1 MSSEFRA
8 ADRMDSIGVSEIL
21 QIMRLAAELRQEGRD
36 VVDLSAGEPDF
47 DTPDHIKRAAAEAM
61 ERGATKYTVLDG
73 LPELKDAIRGK
84 IQRDYGV
91 EYARDEVT
99 ASAGAKQVLFNA
111 LMASLDVGDEVI
123 VPAPYWTSY
132 NNMIGITGAVP
143 VVVPCPAEEGFLLTP
158 ERLREAITER
168 TRWLLLNSPSNPTG
182 AMYSRADYE
191 KLLEVL
197 REHPDIWILADDI
210 YEHLVYDNEEFVS
223 PVMVDPEFRDRT
235 LIINGVSKAH
245 AMTGWRVGYGCGPA
259 PLIRAMVKVQS
270 QATSCPCSVSQWAA
284 IEALNGPLDIVRER
298 CGIFEQ
304 RRDRI
309 VDLLNGIDGI
319 ECRAPSGAFYIFAS
333 CTGLIGSRTSDGQ
346 IIETDTDFV
355 AYLLRAANVA
365 VVPGRP
371 FGLSPFFRL
380 SFAASLK
387 VLEEACGRI
396 ATACA
401 SLKPTRIGTR

>member
-1 MSSEFRA
+1 MSSEFHA
-8 ADRMDSIGVSEIL
+8 ANRMDSIGVSEIL

-47 DTPDHIKRAAAEAM
+47 DTPGHIKQAAADAM
-61 ERGATKYTVLDG
+61 KRGATKYTVLDG
-73 LPELKDAIRGK
+73 LPELKDAVCAKMR
-84 IQRDYGV
+84 RDYGLD
-91 EYARDEVT
+91 YARDEVIV
-99 ASAGAKQVLFNA
+99 SAGAKQVLFNA
-111 LMASLDVGDEVI
+111 LMASLDTGDEVI

-158 ERLREAITER
+158 ERLRKSITER

-182 AMYSRADYE
+182 AMYSRSDYE
-191 KLLEVL
+191 QLFEVL

-210 YEHLVYDNEEFVS
+210 YEHLVYEGAEFVS

-235 LIINGVSKAH
+235 LIINGVSKAY

-259 PLIRAMVKVQS
+259 PLIKAMVKVQS

-309 VDLLNGIDGI
+309 LDLLNEIDGI
-319 ECRAPSGAFYIFAS
+319 ECSKPQGAFYIYAS
-333 CTGLIGSRTSDGQ
+333 CAELIGARTKDGQ

-380 SFAASLK
+380 SFAASLE

-401 SLKPTRIGTR
+401 ELVPAGTGA

>member
-1 MSSEFRA
+1 M
-8 ADRMDSIGVSEIL
+8 
-21 QIMRLAAELRQEGRD
+21 
-36 VVDLSAGEPDF
+36 
-47 DTPDHIKRAAAEAM
+47 K
-61 ERGATKYTVLDG
+61 RGATKYTVLDG
-73 LPELKDAIRGK
+73 LPELKDAVCAKMR
-84 IQRDYGV
+84 RDYGLA
-91 EYARDEVT
+91 YARDDVIV
-99 ASAGAKQVLFNA
+99 SAGAKQVLFDA
-111 LMASLDVGDEVI
+111 LMASLDTGDEVI

-158 ERLREAITER
+158 ERLRESITER

-182 AMYSRADYE
+182 AMYSRSDYE
-191 KLLEVL
+191 QLFEVL

-210 YEHLVYDNEEFVS
+210 YEHLVYEGAEFVS

-235 LIINGVSKAH
+235 LIINGVSKAY

-259 PLIRAMVKVQS
+259 PLIKAMVKVQS
-270 QATSCPCSVSQWAA
+270 QATSCLCSVSQWAA
-284 IEALNGPLDIVRER
+284 LEALTGPLDIVRER

-309 VDLLNGIDGI
+309 LDLLNEIDGI
-319 ECRAPSGAFYIFAS
+319 ECSKPQGAFYIYAS
-333 CTGLIGSRTSDGQ
+333 CAELIGARTKDGQ

-380 SFAASLK
+380 SFAASLE

-401 SLKPTRIGTR
+401 ELVPAGTGA